1 MMKNKTALA
10 LTLTAAF
17 AGAAAVYGL
26 QNAEFRAPLE
36 FNDGKTK
43 HGIMMC
49 ADQDNATV
57 YTFDTRKTQAV
68 WRPLGENS
76 WEFTDIITQQ
86 KREILES
93 KRANL
98 NCMKVDQDALKV
110 LKSTLGL

>member
-1 MMKNKTALA
+1 MKNKTAIA

-17 AGAAAVYGL
+17 ASAAAVYGL
-26 QNAEFRAPLE
+26 KDAEFRAPLE
-36 FNDGKTK
+36 FKDGKTP
-43 HGIMMC
+43 HSIQLC
-49 ADQDNATV
+49 ADKANATI
-57 YTFDTRKTQAV
+57 YAFDTSKTQAV

-93 KRANL
+93 KHKDL
-98 NCMKVDQDALKV
+98 TCMKVDKDAINV